1 MTKVK
6 YDIEEMRIKLMD
18 KKGVTAYR
26 LSKETGISESVIS
39 RWKSG
44 EQSPSISSL
53 VKVAHFFQCG
63 LSELMKGVTK

>member
-1 MTKVK
+1 
-6 YDIEEMRIKLMD
+6 MD

-53 VKVAHFFQCG
+53 VKVSHFFQCG

>member
-1 MTKVK
+1 
-6 YDIEEMRIKLMD
+6 MD
-18 KKGVTAYR
+18 KQGITAYK

-53 VKVAHFFQCG
+53 VKVAHFFNCG
-63 LSELMKGVTK
+63 LSELMKGITK

>member
-1 MTKVK
+1 MIKTVTKNVF
-6 YDIEEMRIKLMD
+6 KLMD

-63 LSELMKGVTK
+63 LSELIKGVTK

>member
-1 MTKVK
+1 MFYQKFC
-6 YDIEEMRIKLMD
+6 DAMRKTGASMYQ
-18 KKGVTAYR
+18 V
-26 LSKETGISESVIS
+26 SKETGIAQSTIS

-53 VKVAHFFQCG
+53 VKVAHFFNCG

>member
-1 MTKVK
+1 MIKTVTKN
-6 YDIEEMRIKLMD
+6 IFSLMD

-53 VKVAHFFQCG
+53 VKVAHFFNCG

>member
-1 MTKVK
+1 MIKTATKN
-6 YDIEEMRIKLMD
+6 IFQLMD
-18 KKGVTAYR
+18 NKGVTAYK

-44 EQSPSISSL
+44 EQSPSISNL
-53 VKVAHFFQCG
+53 VKVAHFFNCG

>member
-1 MTKVK
+1 MIKTVK
-6 YDIEEMRIKLMD
+6 KNIFQLMD
-18 KKGVTAYR
+18 NKGVTAYK

-44 EQSPSISSL
+44 EQSPSISNL
-53 VKVAHFFQCG
+53 VKVAHYFQCG

>member
-1 MTKVK
+1 MIKSITKN
-6 YDIEEMRIKLMD
+6 IFKLMD
-18 KKGVTAYR
+18 NKGVTAYK

-53 VKVAHFFQCG
+53 VKVAHYFQCG
-63 LSELMKGVTK
+63 LSELMKGEKA

>member
-1 MTKVK
+1 
-6 YDIEEMRIKLMD
+6 MD
-18 KKGVTAYR
+18 KQGVTAYK

-44 EQSPSISSL
+44 KQSPSISNL
-53 VKVAHFFQCG
+53 VKVAHFFNCG